1 MTVADPT
8 ALNEMTDVDHEDKGY
23 LVRSSAT
30 SWSQKDGD
38 ETDTLLREAS
48 LAIRRTGR
56 PLVCDREGRYARCI
70 MTIPEGRTAT
80 QTIGLLGSQVNERTW
95 DLDTCSAWTFVPAL
109 IRGNDPLTID
119 SKAAVTMNTP
129 GVRDFSLNGHQICTC
144 ARGRS

>member
-1 MTVADPT
+1 MLA
-8 ALNEMTDVDHEDKGY
+8 MGHEDKGY

-70 MTIPEGRTAT
+70 MTIPEEPPRR
-80 QTIGLLGSQVNERTW
+80 QLGS
-95 DLDTCSAWTFVPAL
+95 LDRKLMSAPGTL
-109 IRGNDPLTID
+109 IRVLRGPLCR
-119 SKAAVTMNTP
+119 P
-129 GVRDFSLNGHQICTC
+129 
-144 ARGRS
+144 